1 MTWNYYNEVD
11 AYAAQWLRNL
21 IAAGHLPDGEVD
33 ERSIT
38 DVRAE
43 DLKGFSRCHWFAG
56 IGIWPLALRRAGL
69 DDLPVWTGSCPC
81 QPFSAAGKQKGF
93 EDERHL
99 WPVWFALIAQC
110 RPPIVLGE
118 QVASALAWLDI
129 VSADLEG
136 ANYAIGTSDLCAAG
150 FGGAHIRQRLYFVA
164 NAHDAGPQG
173 RPRVPERAGE
183 RLAGPGSL
191 AGGMGHPERGRPQ
204 GGDFAEDVS
213 TRGCLPAG
221 SAGGLDDATGARC
234 CGPVAGSE
242 GDPRDEARLCV
253 PCPRCGQVGLVTER
267 SGSGS
272 GTQGL
277 DERSGDGGDVGRG
290 LAQSDGRQR
299 LGVADGEGRQRNG
312 SQAGRVEGDSLAA
325 ASGELC
331 GLADA
336 GCAVL
341 QSGVGSG
348 DDTSTPGPAEGEA
361 RQLEWRGT
369 GDCDG
374 GVAGYAHAPLLGRT
388 PVDWLFCRDRKWRPV
403 EPGTFPLV
411 AEAPAR
417 VGRLRA
423 YGNALDLG
431 TAQGFVEAVAEA
443 LADFDDTV
451 SLL

>member
-99 WPVWFALIAQC
+99 WPVWFDLIAQC

-129 VSADLEG
+129 VSTDLEG

-150 FGGAHIRQRLYFVA
+150 FGGAHIRQRLYFVGVA
-164 NAHDAGPQG
+164 DADG
-173 RPRVPERAGE
+173 GE
-183 RLAGPGSL
+183 RLGL
-191 AGGMGHPERGRPQ
+191 ADGE
-204 GGDFAEDVS
+204 
-213 TRGCLPAG
+213 GCQRDGAQ
-221 SAGGLDDATGARC
+221 TGW
-234 CGPVAGSE
+234 VE
-242 GDPRDEARLCV
+242 GDGIAATSGELCGLADALGDE
-253 PCPRCGQVGLVTER
+253 CGQVGSVTER

-277 DERSGDGGDVGRG
+277 DERSGDGGNVG
-290 LAQSDGRQR
+290 
-299 LGVADGEGRQRNG
+299 
-312 SQAGRVEGDSLAA
+312 
-325 ASGELC
+325 C

-336 GCAVL
+336 GCTLGEWRKDTGGPSQTDAG
-341 QSGVGSG
+341 QRQQGASDDQPRSGAGRLAHADGGAATQVCEG
-348 DDTSTPGPAEGEA
+348 DDAFDGQRATQRGREQQPA
-361 RQLEWRGT
+361 GT
-369 GDCDG
+369 GAGSRDG
-374 GVAGYAHAPLLGRT
+374 GGVPRPGDAGEWAPLPGELAGPHAPLLGRT
-388 PVDWLFCRDRKWRPV
+388 PVDWLFCRDGKWRPV
-403 EPGTFPLV
+403 GPGAFPLV
-411 AEAPAR
+411 DAAPAR

-431 TAQGFVEAVAEA
+431 TAQGFVEAVAKA

>member
-99 WPVWFALIAQC
+99 WPVWFDLIAQC

-129 VSADLEG
+129 VSTDLEG

-150 FGGAHIRQRLYFVA
+150 FGGAHIRQRLYFVVVA
-164 NAHDAGPQG
+164 DALRERTRRSSALEAGQADPRPGTVGQLSSATRSHLGTGGLAHTHGGAAAQIREGDDTVYGQRSAQRGWEQQPAGARAGG
-173 RPRVPERAGE
+173 RDGGGVPRPGDAGE
-183 RLAGPGSL
+183 RAPLPGELAGP
-191 AGGMGHPERGRPQ
+191 
-204 GGDFAEDVS
+204 
-213 TRGCLPAG
+213 
-221 SAGGLDDATGARC
+221 
-234 CGPVAGSE
+234 
-242 GDPRDEARLCV
+242 
-253 PCPRCGQVGLVTER
+253 
-267 SGSGS
+267 
-272 GTQGL
+272 
-277 DERSGDGGDVGRG
+277 
-290 LAQSDGRQR
+290 
-299 LGVADGEGRQRNG
+299 
-312 SQAGRVEGDSLAA
+312 
-325 ASGELC
+325 
-331 GLADA
+331 
-336 GCAVL
+336 
-341 QSGVGSG
+341 
-348 DDTSTPGPAEGEA
+348 
-361 RQLEWRGT
+361 
-369 GDCDG
+369 
-374 GVAGYAHAPLLGRT
+374 HAPLLGRT
-388 PVDWLFCRDRKWRPV
+388 PVDWLFCRDGKWRPV
-403 EPGTFPLV
+403 EPGTLPLV
-411 AEAPAR
+411 ATHPSR
-417 VGRLRA
+417 VGSLRA